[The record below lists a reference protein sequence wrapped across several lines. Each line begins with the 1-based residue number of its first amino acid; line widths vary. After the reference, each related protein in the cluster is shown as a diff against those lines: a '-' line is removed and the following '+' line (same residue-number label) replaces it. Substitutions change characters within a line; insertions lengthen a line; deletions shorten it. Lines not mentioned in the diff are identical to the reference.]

1 MSCSDPVN
9 KNRLFKIVLE
19 TSFSVYFH
27 SVFSMVKKR
36 YKVLSKIASFFQLAK
51 SVYLR
56 PDLRDAVKVF
66 VTTF

>member
-51 SVYLR
+51 SV
-56 PDLRDAVKVF
+56 
-66 VTTF
+66 